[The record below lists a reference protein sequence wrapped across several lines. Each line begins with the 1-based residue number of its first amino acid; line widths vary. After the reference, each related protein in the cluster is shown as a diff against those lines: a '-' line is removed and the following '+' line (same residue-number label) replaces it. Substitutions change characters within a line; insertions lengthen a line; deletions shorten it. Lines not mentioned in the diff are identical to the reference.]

1 MRKSIRRLIAVTIA
15 GFGIGAGPFAA
26 LAEKAPYA
34 GMDARDIASLSQED
48 VDAILAGR
56 GWGLALPA
64 ELGGYPGPLHIL
76 ELADDLNLSDTQ
88 RAEVQAVY
96 DAMKADAQKAGSAY
110 VEAEAMLS
118 HMFRMGHADPQRL
131 ELMLKRSSDALAEL
145 RAVHLRAH
153 LTVTPMLTE
162 DQKEIYAR
170 ERGYAGGHGH
180 AGHGGHANH

>member
-1 MRKSIRRLIAVTIA
+1 
-15 GFGIGAGPFAA
+15 
-26 LAEKAPYA
+26 
-34 GMDARDIASLSQED
+34 
-48 VDAILAGR
+48 
-56 GWGLALPA
+56 
-64 ELGGYPGPLHIL
+64 
-76 ELADDLNLSDTQ
+76 
-88 RAEVQAVY
+88 
-96 DAMKADAQKAGSAY
+96 
-110 VEAEAMLS
+110 MLS